1 MQTISSDDYVA
12 DYLVIDAGASG
23 LAFIG
28 RPLSESGATV
38 IIIDNRLKLGGH
50 WVDAI
55 RLPPYISHLPF
66 MG

>member
-1 MQTISSDDYVA
+1 
-12 DYLVIDAGASG
+12 VIDAGASG

-28 RPLSESGATV
+28 TPLSESDATV
-38 IIIDNRLKLGGH
+38 IIIDNRYKPGGH

-55 RLPPYISHLPF
+55 PLSPYISHLPF

>member
-12 DYLVIDAGASG
+12 DAGASG
-23 LAFIG
+23 LAFIDT
-28 RPLSESGATV
+28 PLSESDATV
-38 IIIDNRLKLGGH
+38 NIMNNRLKLGGH

-55 RLPPYISHLPF
+55 PLPPYISHLPF